1 MKKRLLSALLSGALL
16 GTLFLGGCGS
26 GETQTQNS
34 TETAASTA
42 VSESEGK
49 TYRGNDVSE
58 PVTIKMYLIGDRTP
72 DFDLVYDE
80 VNKKLEET
88 VNATVEV
95 EFLSWAEHDTKY
107 SLLFSSGE
115 DFDLIFTATGWAHYS
130 ETANMGDFMSL
141 HRNSFL
147 LTLRTSRQWH
157 RKMPGNR
164 PKSTEKFIWC
174 PVIKMS
180 TRAAATSW

>member
-130 ETANMGDFMSL
+130 ETANMGGFYEL
-141 HRNSFL
+141 TRNSFL

>member
-1 MKKRLLSALLSGALL
+1 MKKRLLSVLLSGVLL

-34 TETAASTA
+34 TEGAASTA

-88 VNATVEV
+88 VNATGRSGI
-95 EFLSWAEHDTKY
+95 FILGGARY
-107 SLLFSSGE
+107 QIFSSVFLRRRFRP
-115 DFDLIFTATGWAHYS
+115 DFYS
-130 ETANMGDFMSL
+130 YRVGSL
-141 HRNSFL
+141 
-147 LTLRTSRQWH
+147 
-157 RKMPGNR
+157 
-164 PKSTEKFIWC
+164 
-174 PVIKMS
+174 
-180 TRAAATSW
+180 

>member
-1 MKKRLLSALLSGALL
+1 MKKRLLSVLLSGALL

-26 GETQTQNS
+26 EATQTQNS
-34 TETAASTA
+34 TEGAASTA

-95 EFLSWAEHDTKY
+95 EFLSL
-107 SLLFSSGE
+107 SL
-115 DFDLIFTATGWAHYS
+115 IH
-130 ETANMGDFMSL
+130 
-141 HRNSFL
+141 
-147 LTLRTSRQWH
+147 
-157 RKMPGNR
+157 
-164 PKSTEKFIWC
+164 I
-174 PVIKMS
+174 
-180 TRAAATSW
+180 

>member
-1 MKKRLLSALLSGALL
+1 M
-16 GTLFLGGCGS
+16 
-26 GETQTQNS
+26 
-34 TETAASTA
+34 
-42 VSESEGK
+42 
-49 TYRGNDVSE
+49 
-58 PVTIKMYLIGDRTP
+58 
-72 DFDLVYDE
+72 YDE

-130 ETANMGDFMSL
+130 ETANMGGFYE
-141 HRNSFL
+141 
-147 LTLRTSRQWH
+147 LTPEFISTYAPDIQAVD

-164 PKSTEKFIWC
+164 PKSTEKFIWSPC
-174 PVIKMS
+174 YKNEYASGGNLLVRGDLMEKYGYEDITS
-180 TRAAATSW
+180 REELEAFLDDVCTGEASVSALERAAENFRICTNG

>member
-1 MKKRLLSALLSGALL
+1 MKKRLLSVLLSGVLL

-26 GETQTQNS
+26 EATQTQNS
-34 TETAASTA
+34 TEGSASTA

-95 EFLSWAEHDTKY
+95 EFFNPRYLVIRMY
-107 SLLFSSGE
+107 M
-115 DFDLIFTATGWAHYS
+115 
-130 ETANMGDFMSL
+130 ETNPPL
-141 HRNSFL
+141 N
-147 LTLRTSRQWH
+147 
-157 RKMPGNR
+157 KVV
-164 PKSTEKFIWC
+164 K
-174 PVIKMS
+174 
-180 TRAAATSW
+180 

>member
-72 DFDLVYDE
+72 DFDLVYEE

-130 ETANMGDFMSL
+130 ETANMGGFYELTPEFISTYAPDIQAVAPEDAWEQAPNRRKNL
-141 HRNSFL
+141 YGAL
-147 LTLRTSRQWH
+147 L
-157 RKMPGNR
+157 
-164 PKSTEKFIWC
+164 
-174 PVIKMS
+174 
-180 TRAAATSW
+180 

>member
-72 DFDLVYDE
+72 DFDLVYEE
-80 VNKKLEET
+80 VNKKTGGNRKRYGRSGIFILGG
-88 VNATVEV
+88 AR
-95 EFLSWAEHDTKY
+95 Y
-107 SLLFSSGE
+107 QIFSSVFFRRRFRP
-115 DFDLIFTATGWAHYS
+115 DFYS
-130 ETANMGDFMSL
+130 YRVGSL
-141 HRNSFL
+141 
-147 LTLRTSRQWH
+147 
-157 RKMPGNR
+157 
-164 PKSTEKFIWC
+164 
-174 PVIKMS
+174 
-180 TRAAATSW
+180 

>member
-72 DFDLVYDE
+72 DFDLVYEE

-95 EFLSWAEHDTKY
+95 EFFILGGARY
-107 SLLFSSGE
+107 QIFSSVFFRRRFRP
-115 DFDLIFTATGWAHYS
+115 DFYS
-130 ETANMGDFMSL
+130 YRVGSL
-141 HRNSFL
+141 
-147 LTLRTSRQWH
+147 
-157 RKMPGNR
+157 
-164 PKSTEKFIWC
+164 
-174 PVIKMS
+174 
-180 TRAAATSW
+180 